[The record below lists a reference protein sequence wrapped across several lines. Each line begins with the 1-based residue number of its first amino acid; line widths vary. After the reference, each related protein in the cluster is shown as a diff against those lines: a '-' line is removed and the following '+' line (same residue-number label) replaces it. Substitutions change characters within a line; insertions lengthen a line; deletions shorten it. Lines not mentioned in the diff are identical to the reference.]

1 MTAVK
6 LNEIVK
12 RFGTVTAADHVTLA
26 IESGQFFTLLGPS
39 GCGKTTILRIIAG
52 LEIPDSGQVFFD
64 SREVTWTPPYE
75 RGTGMVFQNYALWPH
90 MKVFENVA
98 YGLRVRK
105 AKSDDLKKRVNSVLD
120 LVQLEGLEDRFP
132 TQLSG
137 GQQQRVALARALVIE
152 PKVLLLD
159 EPLSNLDARL
169 RIEMREELKN
179 IQKKL
184 GITAIYVTHDQ
195 EEALVLSDRL
205 AIVNKGAV
213 YQTGTPHE
221 IYSAPNSLFVATFI
235 GRCTLFPGTV
245 QSVAGKYLTVAA
257 DNGMTII
264 GVRSESSREMSTGE
278 RAICVIRP
286 ENFQVETPREAHNTL
301 DGKVKFSGYYGSRV
315 EVAGDF
321 SGVEFVANL
330 ESSSKPKVGE
340 SFRLYAET
348 EDVTI
353 IPEEKAEERSTAE
366 KS

>member
-1 MTAVK
+1 MTTVK
-6 LNEIVK
+6 MNEIVK
-12 RFGTVTAADHVTLA
+12 RFGTVTAADHVTLTV
-26 IESGQFFTLLGPS
+26 ESGRFFTLLGPS

-52 LEIPDSGQVFFD
+52 LEIPDGGQVIFD
-64 SREVTWTPPYE
+64 SRDVTWTPPYE

-105 AKSDDLKKRVNSVLD
+105 TKSDDLKRRVKSVLE

-152 PKVLLLD
+152 PSVLLLD

-169 RIEMREELKN
+169 RIEMREELKK

-184 GITAIYVTHDQ
+184 GITTIYVTHDQ

-205 AIVNKGAV
+205 AIVNKGFV
-213 YQTGTPHE
+213 HQTGTPHE

-245 QSVAGKYLTVAA
+245 ESAAGRHLTVAA
-257 DNGMTII
+257 DNGMTVT
-264 GVRSESSREMSTGE
+264 GVRSESSREMSTGQ

-286 ENFQVETPREAHNTL
+286 ESFKVEAPREAHNIL
-301 DGKVKFSGYYGSRV
+301 DGNVKFSGYYGNRV
-315 EVAGDF
+315 EVEGDF
-321 SGVEFVANL
+321 LGVQFVANL

-340 SFRLYAET
+340 SVRFYVEA

-353 IPEEKAEERSTAE
+353 IPEEEAEERSTPQ

>member
-1 MTAVK
+1 MTSVK
-6 LNEIVK
+6 LNGIVK
-12 RFGTVTAADHVTLA
+12 RFGTVTAADRVTLT
-26 IESGQFFTLLGPS
+26 IESGEFFTLLGPS
-39 GCGKTTILRIIAG
+39 GCGKTTILRVIAG

-64 SREVTWTPPYE
+64 SREVTWTPPHA

-98 YGLRVRK
+98 YGLRVQ
-105 AKSDDLKKRVNSVLD
+105 KKKTEDVKERVKSVLE

-169 RIEMREELKN
+169 RIEMREELTT
-179 IQKKL
+179 IQKKF

-213 YQTGTPHE
+213 FQTGTPRE
-221 IYSAPNSLFVATFI
+221 IYAAPNSLFVTTFI
-235 GRCTLFPGTV
+235 GRGTLFPGAV
-245 QSVAGKYLTVAA
+245 QAVVGKHLTVAA
-257 DNGMTII
+257 DNGMTIT
-264 GVRSESSREMSTGE
+264 GVRSESSREMSTGQ
-278 RAICVIRP
+278 RGICVIRP
-286 ENFQVETPREAHNTL
+286 ESFLVEPPRKDHNTL
-301 DGKVKFSGYYGSRV
+301 DGNVKFSGYYGDRI
-315 EVAGDF
+315 EAGGDF
-321 SGVEFVANL
+321 SGVQFVANL
-330 ESSSKPKVGE
+330 DSSSKPKVGE
-340 SFRLYAET
+340 SFRFYVEN
-348 EDVTI
+348 EDVI
-353 IPEEKAEERSTAE
+353 VIPEEEAEESRPQ

>member
-1 MTAVK
+1 MTTVK

-12 RFGTVTAADHVTLA
+12 RFGTVTAADHVTLT

-52 LEIPDSGQVFFD
+52 LEIPDSGQVIFD
-64 SREVTWTPPYE
+64 SRDVTWTPPNE

-105 AKSDDLKKRVNSVLD
+105 TMSEDIKKRVKSVLE

-152 PKVLLLD
+152 PSVLLLD

-169 RIEMREELKN
+169 RIEMREELTK

-245 QSVAGKYLTVAA
+245 QSVAGRYLTVAA
-257 DNGMTII
+257 DNGMTIT
-264 GVRSESSREMSTGE
+264 GVRSESSREMSTGQ

-286 ENFQVETPREAHNTL
+286 ENFEVEAPSEAHNTL
-301 DGKVKFSGYYGSRV
+301 DGNVKFSGYYGNRV
-315 EVAGDF
+315 EVGGDF
-321 SGVEFVANL
+321 SGVQFVANL
-330 ESSSKPKVGE
+330 DSSSTPKVGE
-340 SFRLYAET
+340 FFRFYVEAQE
-348 EDVTI
+348 VTV
-353 IPEEKAEERSTAE
+353 IPEEQAEERPGAQ